1 MQTTDLLE
9 IYTFG
14 DVVIQWRTKAARL
27 ALSPRE
33 ALLLVYLAYQRVP
46 VSRSHL
52 CHLFWPDETPLRA
65 HGNLRKLLVD
75 VRKSLNDL
83 IISTREEVTLHPA
96 LSYWLDVHEFQ
107 WQMQPL
113 AQLHKAGNG
122 QLDSDLPRLL
132 YGIQLYTGEFLGHIK
147 PPKSHVFGAWL
158 DQAQTH
164 LHQQVIQALKLVIQS
179 CRQNQH
185 DGEAMHY
192 AKRLLTLDPFD
203 EEAHEQVM
211 LLWAE
216 LGCFDEAVQHYNAYC
231 RLLQKE
237 LATTPEPQLVAL
249 YQQIRVGKTPQAPI
263 RPVRPL
269 EVAPNEGWP
278 LSPLPKPLTPLLG
291 RAECLRQLQ
300 HALTDSTIRLVTL
313 VGMGGIGKTHLALT
327 VAEQLL
333 TSFGTCAVFVPLH
346 ELPHANPQRAV
357 GQPAR
362 EQQSESIKAER
373 QKIGRRESEDSRVD
387 SSGGEDDEVTNV
399 NSEQKQSDVHYQ
411 LAVATATALH
421 LPITAP
427 TMLIEQIGTY
437 LYDKPLLLIFD
448 GFEQF
453 GAGAAFLTTL
463 LQVAPSIKVLVTSRE
478 SLQVPGESLMRLE
491 GLPRPTLEDMNNLQ
505 QPAHR
510 QAESRG
516 IRLAAADLSTQ
527 RSPSLQ
533 LFIQCLQR
541 QTPGLVLQPACIQH
555 MMHICHLVEGHPLAI
570 ELAAGLS
577 SHYSWGEITEG
588 LQRNLEILRTAQRGR
603 PQRQRSMT
611 TVLDDA
617 WQLLAPPEQT
627 TLVGLSVFADTF
639 SRTAAVAVTASP
651 PEILM
656 TLVNKSWVRSQG
668 AGRYELPRLIRLFTT
683 QKRHATEFAVRQQLQ
698 AAHARYYLDYF
709 QEEIAHRQA
718 LAGDAVVTLLEYE
731 LGNLLTACQWVYQ
744 QGTPAQRQQYQAILA
759 LLRRC
764 ATTVTP
770 TLTYGASIVWAA
782 SPLLSLM
789 G

>member
-14 DVVIQWRTKAARL
+14 DVVIQWRTKATRL
-27 ALSPRE
+27 TLSPRE

-83 IISTREEVTLHPA
+83 IISTREEVTLHPE

-122 QLDSDLPRLL
+122 QPDIDLPRLI

-179 CRQNQH
+179 CRQHQH

-216 LGCFDEAVQHYNAYC
+216 MGYLDEAVQHYNAYC

-249 YQQIRVGKTPQAPI
+249 YEQIRGGKTPKAPT

-269 EVAPNEGWP
+269 EAAHNEGWP
-278 LSPLPKPLTPLLG
+278 LPQLPKPLTPLLG
-291 RAECLRQLQ
+291 RAESLRQLQ
-300 HALTDSTIRLVTL
+300 HALTDATIRLVTL

-333 TSFGTCAVFVPLH
+333 VSFGTCAVFVPLH
-346 ELPHANPQRAV
+346 ELPHADTQRTMEQPIR
-357 GQPAR
+357 GQR
-362 EQQSESIKAER
+362 SESRRSER
-373 QKIGRRESEDSRVD
+373 QKIGRPGREDSRED
-387 SSGGEDDEVTNV
+387 GNGGGDDEVTDV
-399 NSEQKQSDVHYQ
+399 DSEQEQNDIRYQ
-411 LAVATATALH
+411 LALATATALH
-421 LPITAP
+421 LPLTAP
-427 TMLIEQIGTY
+427 TLLIEQIGAY
-437 LYDKPLLLIFD
+437 LYDKPWLLIFD
-448 GFEQF
+448 GFEHF

-463 LQVAPSIKVLVTSRE
+463 LQVAPAIKVLVTTRE
-478 SLQVPGESLMRLE
+478 CLQVPGESIMRLE
-491 GLPRPTLEDMNNLQ
+491 GLPRPTLEDMKNLQ
-505 QPAHR
+505 QPTHR
-510 QAESRG
+510 QADNRG
-516 IRLAAADLSTQ
+516 VRLANQDLSAQ

-533 LFIQCLQR
+533 LLIQCLQR
-541 QTPGLVLQPACIQH
+541 QTPGLVLQPTCVQH
-555 MMHICHLVEGHPLAI
+555 MVHICHLVEGHPLAL

-577 SHYSWGEITEG
+577 SHYSWSEITEG
-588 LQRNLEILRTAQRGR
+588 LQRNVEILRTAQRGR

-617 WQLLAPPEQT
+617 WHLLTPPERT

-683 QKRHATEFAVRQQLQ
+683 QKLKTEFTVRQQLQ

-718 LAGDAVVTLLEYE
+718 LAGDAVVTLLAYE

-764 ATTVTP
+764 ATAVTP
-770 TLTYGASIVWAA
+770 TLTYGASMVWAA

>member
-14 DVVIQWRTKAARL
+14 DVAIQWRTQATRL

-83 IISTREEVTLHPA
+83 IVSTREEVTLHPE

-122 QLDSDLPRLL
+122 QHDIDLPRLL

-147 PPKSHVFGAWL
+147 PPKSRVFGAWL

-164 LHQQVIQALKLVIQS
+164 LHQQVIQALKIVIQS

-185 DGEAMHY
+185 DGEVMHY
-192 AKRLLTLDPFD
+192 AKRLLALDPFD

-216 LGCFDEAVQHYNAYC
+216 MGCLDEAMQHYQAYC

-249 YQQIRVGKTPQAPI
+249 YQQMRAGKAPKAPT
-263 RPVRPL
+263 RPVSML
-269 EVAPNEGWP
+269 EAAHNESWP
-278 LSPLPKPLTPLLG
+278 LPQLPKPLTPLLG
-291 RAECLRQLQ
+291 RAESLRQLQ
-300 HALTDSTIRLVTL
+300 HYLTDATSRLVTL
-313 VGMGGIGKTHLALT
+313 IGMGGIGKTHLALT

-333 TSFGTCAVFVPLH
+333 VSFGTHAVFVPLH
-346 ELPHANPQRAV
+346 DLPHAHEQGAEVRGTAARGQR
-357 GQPAR
+357 
-362 EQQSESIKAER
+362 
-373 QKIGRRESEDSRVD
+373 D
-387 SSGGEDDEVTNV
+387 SSQENRYEVESRQGQT
-399 NSEQKQSDVHYQ
+399 DVRYQ
-411 LAVATATALH
+411 LARATATALH

-427 TMLIEQIGTY
+427 TMLIEQIGAY

-448 GFEQF
+448 GFEHY

-463 LQVAPSIKVLVTSRE
+463 LQAAPSIKMLVTTRE
-478 SLQVPGESLMRLE
+478 CLQVPGESIVRLE
-491 GLPRPTLEDMNNLQ
+491 GLPRPTLEDMNNLLQ

-510 QAESRG
+510 QADSRVV
-516 IRLAAADLSTQ
+516 RLTNQDLSAQ
-527 RSPSLQ
+527 RAPSLQ
-533 LFIQCLQR
+533 LFIDCLQR
-541 QTPGLVLQPACIQH
+541 QTPGLVLQATCLQH
-555 MMHICHLVEGHPLAI
+555 IMHICHLVEGHPLAI

-577 SHYSWGEITEG
+577 SHYSWGEIAEG
-588 LQRNLEILRTAQRGR
+588 LQRNLEILRTSQRGR

-617 WQLLAPPEQT
+617 WQLLAPPEQA
-627 TLVGLSVFADTF
+627 TLVGLNVFADTF
-639 SRTAAVAVTASP
+639 SRTAAVAITASP

-656 TLVNKSWVRSQG
+656 ALVNKSWVRSQG
-668 AGRYELPRLIRLFTT
+668 AGRYELSRLIRLFTA
-683 QKRHATEFAVRQQLQ
+683 QKLQMNAFAARQQQLQ

-718 LAGDAVVTLLEYE
+718 LASDAVVALLEYE

-759 LLRRC
+759 LLRRGV
-764 ATTVTP
+764 ATVKP
-770 TLTYGASIVWAA
+770 TLAYGASMVWAA